1 MASRPHIHPL
11 SLRAIRIAGLEA
23 KGNHMDHRQEGRL
36 LRQPNAPIVPILGAT
51 LHMQNGW
58 VIMRRQHPQSFSTE
72 RSDQDT
78 WVDGFQTGDGMSCGV
93 KFKST

>member
-1 MASRPHIHPL
+1 
-11 SLRAIRIAGLEA
+11 
-23 KGNHMDHRQEGRL
+23 
-36 LRQPNAPIVPILGAT
+36 
-51 LHMQNGW
+51 

-93 KFKST
+93 KIKARDR